1 MANKDD
7 DASAT
12 GCGCLIILA
21 VLRFGIY
28 KLVNWASANQGTVE
42 SFWQM
47 AKKVGLI
54 ALVLIVIWFVLKR
67 YLNKRKLIK
76 NWEKTELKKWLSDNN
91 IENSLTNADAI
102 VKKARARCEAAESG
116 FPAVRRNLK
125 DFHNREKTFK

>member
-21 VLRFGIY
+21 VLGFGIY

-54 ALVLIVIWFVLKR
+54 ALVLIVIWFVML
-67 YLNKRKLIK
+67 LLLIVNSK
-76 NWEKTELKKWLSDNN
+76 YGNGRISYHSHKT
-91 IENSLTNADAI
+91 LTY
-102 VKKARARCEAAESG
+102 
-116 FPAVRRNLK
+116 
-125 DFHNREKTFK
+125 